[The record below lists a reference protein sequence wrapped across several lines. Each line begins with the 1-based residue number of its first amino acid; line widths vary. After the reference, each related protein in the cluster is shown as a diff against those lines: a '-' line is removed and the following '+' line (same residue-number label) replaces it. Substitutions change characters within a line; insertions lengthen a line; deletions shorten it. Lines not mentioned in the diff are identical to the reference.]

1 MESDLAALCQSA
13 KLFEVLVPKYKQ
25 LKVCRRELCL
35 LKQLWDM
42 IVLVRAAA
50 WASAGP
56 GWQGQAAALC
66 RAGLRGFAAAAER
79 SQLLREPR
87 CCESGAEARGHLAAL
102 ARGRGVCGRWAPCS
116 SPRPGTPLLV
126 TCSVRVYS

>member
-25 LKVCRRELCL
+25 LKVCRTELCL

-50 WASAGP
+50 
-56 GWQGQAAALC
+56 
-66 RAGLRGFAAAAER
+66 
-79 SQLLREPR
+79 
-87 CCESGAEARGHLAAL
+87 
-102 ARGRGVCGRWAPCS
+102 
-116 SPRPGTPLLV
+116 
-126 TCSVRVYS
+126 